1 MPSFRL
7 VLHCY
12 HKLNCRAYWRIQT
25 KVLNHHWPDE
35 ILSFPSSEP
44 QPNLSSSGV
53 PHSII
58 PVCNHLP
65 CLRTHWR
72 LHSQVFFFCWFNKLF
87 TLKLWESQ
95 PDLPG
100 SRVPHSDIPVSNP
113 RLFFSEPIG
122 GTIPKFSGMAH
133 LTGLMG
139 QFHRPL
145 TLPCPAQGSPTP
157 TFRCVTFLR
166 SNPRVIWFI
175 WRVNSLNYH
184 LPTITLTLRHSIRLR
199 TKFVP
204 CGRTQNEQLEVLH
217 KEYHCC

>member
-1 MPSFRL
+1 MSLSLTCAAQGSPIPSFRF
-7 VLHCY
+7 V
-12 HKLNCRAYWRIQT
+12 
-25 KVLNHHWPDE
+25 
-35 ILSFPSSEP
+35 
-44 QPNLSSSGV
+44 
-53 PHSII
+53 II
-58 PVCNHLP
+58 FVP

-139 QFHRPL
+139 QFHKPL

-166 SNPRVIWFI
+166 SNLRVSWLI
-175 WRVNSLNYH
+175 WRVNSSNHH
-184 LPTITLTLRHSIRLR
+184 LPTITLNLPKFFYHFFQGLGISTRL
-199 TKFVP
+199 KAKIVP
-204 CGRTQNEQLEVLH
+204 GDRTQNKQLEVQH
-217 KEYHCC
+217 K